1 VKTVTGLR
9 ASPHLRG
16 RRIDLAWQNPPVAGF
31 AGGPPQK
38 GIRIVRRE
46 RWFPEGP
53 QDGEPVFGERPE
65 EQGRIVAAYSDRD
78 LRPLTT
84 YYYTVFTV
92 DEAGGTHAGATSQ
105 VVAFAT
111 DDYGLAGR
119 LYDLLPAIHQRLDVP
134 LGPADLAELARTRPA
149 AARAL
154 EALPPE
160 LRGRGQLRRFLH
172 AAAAPLDLL
181 RSFAEGLPD
190 LHDVDLARPEF
201 LPLLADW
208 IGWDLDGTLPVF
220 SQRNEIRF
228 APHLYR
234 QVGTVPNLRA
244 IVTRYTGWHTQVAE
258 LAQFLARSNHPPQY
272 NVFAV
277 AERPGGWRATDDAA
291 IALGFG
297 PGNDHDAG
305 SGGAVARLTSSA
317 PEPFRLAPDMELTV
331 TADDRIPVVTR
342 FRPGDFADIA
352 NATAAEV
359 AAVLN
364 RTLSEL
370 TATALTG
377 GRLELRSNT
386 GASLRVE
393 RPAASLVT
401 VEGAPAGRLACFA
414 EGADR
419 MRLFYASADP
429 LGRAS
434 SRIRYKT
441 NRAGTWGASA
451 PLLAGRHPPQA
462 DPAAVQLP
470 DGRTLVAWIEEPG
483 TDHAVL
489 RFAVGTSR
497 APQPARLT
505 GQRAAPFAFG
515 PGARL
520 LLRGNWPGPEGV
532 ELTAADFPIPG
543 AVTLPRLVSVLD
555 ARLRRVDAVE
565 RADGAL
571 ELVTKTAGGDERLE
585 IDLRESTAA
594 EVLGFGAGNAAA
606 LGDHGDGLDWS
617 APQTVASA
625 NPGRHADLA
634 AVVDGDGGVRQFWAT
649 HTEPGWQVVGS
660 RWDGAAWS
668 PVETLAMP
676 PGANREPAAV
686 RDADG
691 AIWLFWARHDP
702 GAPQPE
708 VWTIRRRVL
717 DPQAGTWG
725 PEEGVTAPPADPG
738 LRWADREPA
747 AALLPNGDLR
757 VLFRSDRD
765 GGPALWS
772 TTIAAGAPTDP
783 EPIAPGPVADIAP
796 APVLA
801 PDGTLWVLFRS
812 DRGVSVSRLATRP
825 QADLQDRVTQ
835 PGPSPHLGATHQL
848 ASIRAEDTGT
858 LRRFAGS
865 TSVPLGHAARI
876 GRRRQWDDQ
885 LAYTP
890 QKPIGPPAEPPLDED
905 DFYTR
910 GTVGLFLS
918 QVIPDSPLSRLARDR
933 LRAVL
938 ERFLPVNVRAVVVFA
953 PRADIELVYTPDA
966 DIQEAYRDQH
976 PDVEAYAGPAEQTT
990 DAAPD
995 WRLLLSTTLGHV
1007 SADPDDPPT
1016 LRHRTFFPPLVVP
1029 ASS

>member
-1 VKTVTGLR
+1 L
-9 ASPHLRG
+9 
-16 RRIDLAWQNPPVAGF
+16 
-31 AGGPPQK
+31 
-38 GIRIVRRE
+38 
-46 RWFPEGP
+46 
-53 QDGEPVFGERPE
+53 
-65 EQGRIVAAYSDRD
+65 
-78 LRPLTT
+78 
-84 YYYTVFTV
+84 
-92 DEAGGTHAGATSQ
+92 GT
-105 VVAFAT
+105 
-111 DDYGLAGR
+111 
-119 LYDLLPAIHQRLDVP
+119 
-134 LGPADLAELARTRPA
+134 
-149 AARAL
+149 
-154 EALPPE
+154 
-160 LRGRGQLRRFLH
+160 
-172 AAAAPLDLL
+172 
-181 RSFAEGLPD
+181 
-190 LHDVDLARPEF
+190 
-201 LPLLADW
+201 
-208 IGWDLDGTLPVF
+208 
-220 SQRNEIRF
+220 
-228 APHLYR
+228 
-234 QVGTVPNLRA
+234 
-244 IVTRYTGWHTQVAE
+244 
-258 LAQFLARSNHPPQY
+258 
-272 NVFAV
+272 
-277 AERPGGWRATDDAA
+277 
-291 IALGFG
+291 
-297 PGNDHDAG
+297 
-305 SGGAVARLTSSA
+305 
-317 PEPFRLAPDMELTV
+317 EPFRFGPDMERTV

-342 FRPGDFADIA
+342 FRPGDFTDMA

-370 TATALTG
+370 TATALAG

-393 RPAASLVT
+393 RQAASLVT
-401 VEGAPAGRLACFA
+401 IEGAPAGRLACFP
-414 EGADR
+414 EGPDR

-434 SRIRYKT
+434 SQIRYKT
-441 NRAGTWGASA
+441 YRAGTWGASA
-451 PLLAGRHPPQA
+451 PLLAGRRPPQA
-462 DPAAVQLP
+462 DPAAVHLP

-489 RFAVGTSR
+489 RFAVGISR

-505 GQRAAPFAFG
+505 GHRAAPFAVG

-555 ARLRRVDAVE
+555 DRLRRVDAVA
-565 RADGAL
+565 RPDGTL

-585 IDLRESTAA
+585 VDLRESTAA
-594 EVLGFGAGNAAA
+594 EVLGFDTGNAAA
-606 LGDHGDGLDWS
+606 SGDHGDGIDWS
-617 APQTVASA
+617 APQAVTSA

-634 AVVDGDGGVRQFWAT
+634 AVVDGDGGVRLFWAT
-649 HTEPGWQVVGS
+649 HMGPGWQVVGS

-668 PVETLAMP
+668 PVETLAVP

-686 RDADG
+686 RDAAG
-691 AIWLFWARHDP
+691 AIWLFWARQDP
-702 GAPQPE
+702 RAPQPD
-708 VWTIRRRVL
+708 VWSIRRRVL

-725 PEEGVTAPPADPG
+725 PEDGVTAPPPG
-738 LRWADREPA
+738 RRSSDREPA
-747 AALLPNGDLR
+747 AALLPDGDLR
-757 VLFRSDRD
+757 LLFRSDRD
-765 GGPALWS
+765 GGPSLWS
-772 TTIAAGAPTDP
+772 ATISAGALAAL
-783 EPIAPGPVADIAP
+783 EPVGSGPVADIAP

-825 QADLQDRVTQ
+825 LADLEDRVTE
-835 PGPSPHLGATHQL
+835 PGPSARPGTPHPL
-848 ASIRAEDTGT
+848 ASVRAEDTGT

-890 QKPIGPPAEPPLDED
+890 QKPIGPPADPPLDED

-966 DIQEAYRDQH
+966 DIQESYRDEH
-976 PDVEAYAGPAEQTT
+976 PDVEAYAGPAEQIT

-1029 ASS
+1029 ASA

>member
-16 RRIDLAWQNPPVAGF
+16 RRIDLAWRNPPVAGF

-46 RWFPEGP
+46 RWFPRGP
-53 QDGEPVFGERPE
+53 HDGDPVFGERPE
-65 EQGRIVAAYSDRD
+65 EQGLIVSMFSDRD

-105 VVAFAT
+105 VAAFAT
-111 DDYGLAGR
+111 SDYGLAGH
-119 LYDLLPAIHQRLDVP
+119 LYELLPAIHQRLDTP
-134 LGPADLAELARTRPA
+134 LGTADLAELAQTRPA
-149 AARAL
+149 EVRAL

-160 LRGRGQLRRFLH
+160 LLGRGQLRRFLH

-181 RSFAEGLPD
+181 RSFAEGLPA
-190 LHDVDLARPEF
+190 LHDIDLARPEF

-208 IGWDLDGTLPVF
+208 VGWDLDGTLPVF
-220 SQRNEIRF
+220 SQRNEIRL
-228 APHLYR
+228 APRLYR
-234 QVGTVPNLRA
+234 RVGTIPNLRA

-258 LAQFLARSNHPPQY
+258 FMQFIARSNHPPQY
-272 NVFAV
+272 NVFAL
-277 AERPGGWRATDDAA
+277 AERPGGWRATNDTAT
-291 IALGFG
+291 ALGFG

-305 SGGAVARLTSSA
+305 SGGSVARLTSSLA
-317 PEPFRLAPDMELTV
+317 EPFQLAPDFELTV
-331 TADDRIPVVTR
+331 TADNRIPVVTR
-342 FRPGDFADIA
+342 FRPGDFADMA

-393 RPAASLVT
+393 RQAASLVT
-401 VEGAPAGRLACFA
+401 IEGAPAGRLACFT
-414 EGADR
+414 EGPDR

-429 LGRAS
+429 LGGAAS
-434 SRIRYKT
+434 QIRYKT
-441 NRAGTWGASA
+441 YRGGTWGASA
-451 PLLAGRHPPQA
+451 PLLAGRHPPHA
-462 DPAAVQLP
+462 DPAAVHLP

-489 RFAVGTSR
+489 RYAVGTSR

-505 GQRAAPFAFG
+505 GHRAAPFAVA

-520 LLRGNWPGPEGV
+520 LLRGNWPEPEGV
-532 ELTAADFPIPG
+532 ELTAADVPG
-543 AVTLPRLVSVLD
+543 PAAVTLERLVSLLD
-555 ARLRRVDAVE
+555 DRLRRVDAVA
-565 RADGAL
+565 RPDGTV
-571 ELVTKTAGGDERLE
+571 ELATKHAGGDERLE
-585 IDLRESTAA
+585 VDLRESTGAQA
-594 EVLGFGAGNAAA
+594 IGFDAGNAAA
-606 LGDHGDGLDWS
+606 SGNHGDGIDWS
-617 APQTVASA
+617 APQAVASA
-625 NPGRHADLA
+625 GPGRHADLA
-634 AVVDGDGGVRQFWAT
+634 AVVDGDGGVRLFWAT
-649 HTEPGWQVVGS
+649 HAAPGWQVVGS

-668 PVETLAMP
+668 PVETIAEP

-686 RDADG
+686 RDAAG
-691 AIWLFWARHDP
+691 AIWLFWARYDP
-702 GAPQPE
+702 AAPQPD
-708 VWTIRRRVL
+708 VWSIRRRVL

-725 PEEGVTAPPADPG
+725 AEEAVTAPPPDPA
-738 LRWADREPA
+738 LRSADREPA
-747 AALLPNGDLR
+747 AALLPDGALR
-757 VLFRSDRD
+757 LLFRSDRD

-772 TTIAAGAPTDP
+772 ATITGGVLGPR
-783 EPIAPGPVADIAP
+783 EPIAPGPLADIAP

-825 QADLQDRVTQ
+825 LADLEDRVTQ
-835 PGPSPHLGATHQL
+835 PGPSPRPGAPHPL
-848 ASIRAEDTGT
+848 ASVRAEDTGT

-865 TSVPLGHAARI
+865 TSVPLAHAARI

-890 QKPIGPPAEPPLDED
+890 QKPIGPPADPPLDED

-953 PRADIELVYTPDA
+953 PRADVELVYTPDA
-966 DIQEAYRDQH
+966 DIQEAYRDEH
-976 PDVEAYAGPAEQTT
+976 PDVEAYAGLAEQTL

-1007 SADPDDPPT
+1007 SADPNDPTT
-1016 LRHRTFFPPLVVP
+1016 LRHRTFFPPLVTP
-1029 ASS
+1029 AST

>member
-1 VKTVTGLR
+1 VKTVAALH
-9 ASPHLRG
+9 ASPHLQG
-16 RRIDLAWQNPPVAGF
+16 RRIDLAWRNPPVGSF
-31 AGGPPQK
+31 AGDPPQK

-46 RWFPEGP
+46 RWFPQGP
-53 QDGEPVFGERPE
+53 GDGVPVFGERPE
-65 EQGRIVAAYSDRD
+65 EQGVMVSAFSDRG

-92 DEAGGTHAGATSQ
+92 DEAGGTHAGPASQ
-105 VVAFAT
+105 VAAFAT
-111 DDYGLAGR
+111 DDYGLSAR
-119 LYDLLPAIHQRLDVP
+119 LYQLLPAIHQRLDTP

-149 AARAL
+149 ALRAL

-160 LRGRGQLRRFLH
+160 LRGRGQLRRFLD
-172 AAAAPLDLL
+172 ATAAPMDLL
-181 RSFAEGLPD
+181 RSFAEGLPA

-208 IGWDLDGTLPVF
+208 VGWDLDGTLPVF
-220 SQRNEIRF
+220 LQRNEIRF
-228 APHLYR
+228 APRLYR
-234 QVGTVPNLRA
+234 RVGTVPNLRS

-258 LAQFLARSNHPPQY
+258 FMQFIARSYHPPQY
-272 NVFAV
+272 NVFAL
-277 AERPGGWRATDDAA
+277 AERQGGWRATDDAA
-291 IALGFG
+291 TALGFG
-297 PGNDHDAG
+297 PGNDQDAG
-305 SGGAVARLTSSA
+305 SGGSVARLTSSVS
-317 PEPFRLAPDMELTV
+317 ETFRLAPNMELTV

-342 FRPGDFADIA
+342 FRPSDFADMA

-401 VEGAPAGRLACFA
+401 IEGAPAGRLACFR
-414 EGADR
+414 EGTDR

-429 LGRAS
+429 LGGAAS
-434 SRIRYKT
+434 QVRYKT
-441 NRAGTWGASA
+441 HRGGAWGASA
-451 PLLAGRHPPQA
+451 PLLAGRQPPQA
-462 DPAAVQLP
+462 DPAAVHLP
-470 DGRTLVAWIEEPG
+470 DGRTLVAWIQEPG
-483 TDHAVL
+483 TGHAVL

-497 APQPARLT
+497 APQPARLV
-505 GQRAAPFAFG
+505 GHRPAPFAIV
-515 PGARL
+515 PGVRL

-532 ELTAADFPIPG
+532 ELTAADFPDPG

-555 ARLRRVDAVE
+555 ARLRRVDAVA
-565 RADGAL
+565 RPDGTV

-585 IDLRESTAA
+585 VDLDESTAA
-594 EVLGFGAGNAAA
+594 EALGFGAGNAVAS
-606 LGDHGDGLDWS
+606 GDHGEGIDWS
-617 APQTVASA
+617 APQAVTSA

-634 AVVDGDGGVRQFWAT
+634 AVVDRDGGIRLFWAT
-649 HTEPGWQVVGS
+649 HAGPGWQIVGS

-668 PVETLAMP
+668 PVETLAAA

-686 RDADG
+686 RDAAG

-702 GAPQPE
+702 AAPGQD
-708 VWTIRRRVL
+708 VWSIRRRVL
-717 DPQAGTWG
+717 DPQTGTWG
-725 PEEGVTAPPADPG
+725 PEDGVTAPPPG
-738 LRWADREPA
+738 RRSADREPA
-747 AALLPNGDLR
+747 AALLPDGDLR
-757 VLFRSDRD
+757 LLFRSDRD
-765 GGPALWS
+765 GGPSLWAATISGGAL
-772 TTIAAGAPTDP
+772 AALEPVGA
-783 EPIAPGPVADIAP
+783 GPVADLAP

-825 QADLQDRVTQ
+825 LADLEDRVTQ
-835 PGPSPHLGATHQL
+835 PGPSARPDAPHPL
-848 ASIRAEDTGT
+848 ASVRAEDTGT

-890 QKPIGPPAEPPLDED
+890 QKPIGPPSDPPLEED

-938 ERFLPVNVRAVVVFA
+938 ERFLPINVRAVVVFA

-966 DIQEAYRDQH
+966 DIQEAYHDEH
-976 PDVEAYAGPAEQTT
+976 PDVEVHSGLADQTSL
-990 DAAPD
+990 AAPD
-995 WRLLLSTTLGHV
+995 WRVLLSSTLGHV
-1007 SADPDDPPT
+1007 SADAADPTT
-1016 LRHRTFFPPLVVP
+1016 LRHRTAFPPLVVP
-1029 ASS
+1029 TSA